1 MNRALLVPLFLAA
14 VAGKPAP
21 VPKPSEEISR
31 LRQQVQ
37 ELQAALAEKDEEIRV
52 LQAELQ
58 ARHEQFVRLQE
69 AYRKA
74 VTPEEQERRE
84 MVRRELEV
92 RRLAEEQADQARR
105 QASRERRERI
115 RRNLDQRYWSNPW
128 PKPYVRPLAY
138 RPGAYPYGY
147 RPYGW

>member
-1 MNRALLVPLFLAA
+1 MNRALLVPLLIAA

-21 VPKPSEEISR
+21 APDPSQEISR
-31 LRQQVQ
+31 LRQRVEQ
-37 ELQAALAEKDEEIRV
+37 LQAALAEKEEEIRV
-52 LQAELQ
+52 LKAELQ
-58 ARHEQFVRLQE
+58 ARREQFVRLQE

-74 VTPEEQERRE
+74 ITPDEQERRE
-84 MVRRELEV
+84 MVRRELEA
-92 RRLAEEQADQARR
+92 RRRAEEQVDQARR

-128 PKPYVRPLAY
+128 PNPYARPLPY
-138 RPGAYPYGY
+138 RSGAYPYGY

>member
-21 VPKPSEEISR
+21 APEPSGEISR

-37 ELQAALAEKDEEIRV
+37 QLQAALAQKDEEIRV
-52 LQAELQ
+52 LQAEVQ
-58 ARHEQFVRLQE
+58 AQREQFVRLQE

-74 VTPEEQERRE
+74 VMPEEQERRE
-84 MVRRELEV
+84 MVRRELEA
-92 RRLAEEQADQARR
+92 RRRAEEQADQARR
-105 QASRERRERI
+105 QASRERRDRI

-128 PKPYVRPLAY
+128 SSPHARPLAY